1 MVGKGKGAKK
11 IVRKWVKEVSVWLD
25 MDDERQGGFK
35 SEPQISP
42 LDGWIARGTINQNRG
57 G

>member
-1 MVGKGKGAKK
+1 
-11 IVRKWVKEVSVWLD
+11 
-25 MDDERQGGFK
+25 MDDEREGGFK

-42 LDGWIARGTINQNRG
+42 LDGWIARGTINENTG